1 MLLRGRARAGL
12 DLGPEPS
19 ADCEDKGAPAR
30 SLPGPAGGHARP
42 RVLQTALPSHPTGL
56 ARRFARLPIASEA
69 SLAGHALR
77 GSKEK
82 NSGKLASARCSA
94 NGERVAF
101 TMSFCFLYFR
111 ML

>member
-42 RVLQTALPSHPTGL
+42 RVLQTALPSHPRVSLGGS
-56 ARRFARLPIASEA
+56 RDSDRVEA